1 MSKKNRLKFKP
12 FSSPHLPI
20 VVLFLLFLLFLLDR
34 QIVSFNLPPIKKK
47 RGVIL
52 PHSVGRCLL
61 ADLLRKAGMTQQELA
76 LKLNIPKQQVN
87 KYVNNKQQ
95 MSYKKAREIS
105 YLLNCS
111 MEDLYEW
118 IPDKKR

>member
-1 MSKKNRLKFKP
+1 M
-12 FSSPHLPI
+12 
-20 VVLFLLFLLFLLDR
+20 
-34 QIVSFNLPPIKKK
+34 
-47 RGVIL
+47 

>member
-1 MSKKNRLKFKP
+1 MSKKNRLKSKP
-12 FSSPHLPI
+12 FSSRLPI
-20 VVLFLLFLLFLLDR
+20 AVLFLLFLLFLLDR
-34 QIVSFNLPPIKKK
+34 QVVSFDLPPIKKK

-52 PHSVGRCLL
+52 SHGVGRCLL

-76 LKLNIPKQQVN
+76 IKLNIPKQQVN
-87 KYVNNKQQ
+87 KYVHNKQQ
-95 MSYKKAREIS
+95 MSYKKAREIA

-118 IPDKKR
+118 IPEKKR